1 MLVSTPC
8 TDCTTATVPLRAT
21 IQDITAVLG
30 DPAYDEYPGDITHA
44 TVTFINRETNA
55 VLCAAP
61 VTLFDPL
68 DPTTGTAYCEWVADI
83 GANDGYDFNL
93 GILVDGY
100 YTRNTTADDVIVV
113 VSKPSTN
120 SITGGGYL
128 LNGSTS
134 GTYAGDL
141 DLRTHFGF
149 NIKFIN
155 NRGRGQ
161 SIVGRATVI
170 VRQDG
175 HIYRIRTNALE
186 SLVVVPASNDT
197 PAVGEFYSK
206 ASIEDVTDPNN
217 PILLTSQAFI
227 NFTMTDYEEAS
238 GQYRD
243 LLGVTVWDRNGES
256 AFLQQLDRHPNHRAG
271 YRSREFGD
279 PPVHQSTQVISR
291 RS

>member
-1 MLVSTPC
+1 
-8 TDCTTATVPLRAT
+8 
-21 IQDITAVLG
+21 
-30 DPAYDEYPGDITHA
+30 
-44 TVTFINRETNA
+44 
-55 VLCAAP
+55 
-61 VTLFDPL
+61 
-68 DPTTGTAYCEWVADI
+68 VADI

-100 YTRNTTADDVIVV
+100 YTRNSTADDVIVV

-120 SITGGGYL
+120 SVTGGGYL
-128 LNGSTS
+128 LNQSTA

-155 NRGRGQ
+155 NHGRGQ
-161 SIVGRATVI
+161 SIVGRATVL

-186 SLVVVPASNDT
+186 SLMTVPASGDV
-197 PAVGEFYSK
+197 PAVAEFYSK
-206 ASIEDVTDPNN
+206 ASIEDVTDANN
-217 PILLTSQAFI
+217 PILLTTQAFL

-243 LLGVTVWDRNGES
+243 LLGITVWDRNGDLLFSSNWTGTQTIEQ
-256 AFLQQLDRHPNHRAG
+256 AIEAG
-271 YRSREFGD
+271 NLEI
-279 PPVHQSTQVISR
+279 HQFTSQPR
-291 RS
+291 